1 MKPKSIS
8 VSDQLPRRDSG
19 QSINF
24 ASSPV
29 ELGIAVER
37 LMQRLVLMFLLPGLS
52 GLSLVAQVS
61 GGNVPSEV
69 QVQKGTIDGRVEDPD
84 HIALQ
89 GARIELQPTGL
100 TAVSDDQGQ
109 FTIPGEPPGI
119 YTLTVSYIGFSQFA
133 VSVVVTAGRVA
144 QVDAPLGIGLVNQ
157 EVVVRGEREHGELE
171 ALNRERTADTI
182 IEVLPAEVITSLP
195 NTNVADALGR
205 LPGVSLERDEGEGKY
220 VQIRGTEPRLSN
232 VTINGVHV
240 SSPERDVRNVKLDVI
255 PADLVE
261 SIEVSKTLSA
271 NQDGDA
277 IGGSVNLVTR
287 SADDVP
293 FYSITGMGGYT
304 PIVNGRWLTQAD
316 ATISQRFGREK
327 KLGVAF
333 GGSYDFNGRG
343 YNNIEPAP
351 GSQDFGSGPVPV
363 YTGIHI
369 REYIFR
375 RNRYGFAGTLD
386 YRLKNGSSAY
396 VRGLFSEFKDFGD
409 TWNVNESLGNL
420 LTPTTSDNT
429 GNVVIRHLNR
439 TPEQR
444 IYSVAAGERLN
455 RGPYLFDYQFAV
467 SRERQ
472 DGQFPSAYFNGPSN
486 VAFGIDTRNP
496 TTPKF
501 PVLNGVNINDPTAYT
516 FDHIIG
522 AVDPVREL
530 DLEGSASLSRHYLVG
545 SHFGSFEVGGKVR
558 NGDKTNK
565 TYEPVYVAT
574 GNPVL
579 QYTQVLGT
587 GPKDPNF
594 YFGQYKLPPLSN
606 YNKILALIAA
616 NPTAVTL
623 DVNSTRA
630 RSDPNN
636 YHTIERIYAGYAMN
650 TITFGRARIET
661 GVRIETTQSHFTGYH
676 VAFDANGNYVSTTPV
691 TGSNLYVNALPS
703 VNVQFAIT
711 PNTDVRAGYGRGIAR
726 PNFSDLPPY
735 ILETDQGNPPQVAV
749 GNPAL
754 KPTLA
759 NNFDLLGERYLK
771 PVGII
776 QAGVFYKELKD
787 PIFLVQSQITS
798 GPFTGFTQFQPT
810 NGTQAHIFGFEA
822 AYQQLFTFLPGF
834 INGLGVSA
842 NYSHTASK
850 AVVPHRA
857 VDPALVRQGPN
868 NWNLGVTYDKRRL
881 SLRLGLTHNDAYIYQ
896 YNYVDGTD
904 LGPKGPNGDVYTY
917 AHTQLDA
924 QGSYRLK
931 PRLKLIVSLLNLN
944 NEVFGFYQGRPQYPT
959 QREFYGPSFAVGFR
973 WSSANE

>member
-1 MKPKSIS
+1 LWA
-8 VSDQLPRRDSG
+8 QAAG
-19 QSINF
+19 QT
-24 ASSPV
+24 V
-29 ELGIAVER
+29 
-37 LMQRLVLMFLLPGLS
+37 PGR
-52 GLSLVAQVS
+52 AQAQQ
-61 GGNVPSEV
+61 GT
-69 QVQKGTIDGRVEDPD
+69 GTISGRATDPS
-84 HIALQ
+84 HTALQ
-89 GARIELQPTGL
+89 SARVELQPTGL

-109 FTIPGEPPGI
+109 FTIPGVPPGN
-119 YTLTVSYIGFSQFA
+119 YTLTVSYIGFSQFSA
-133 VSVVVTAGRVA
+133 PVVVAAGRVVQADA
-144 QVDAPLGIGLVNQ
+144 QLTIGSVNE
-157 EVVVRGEREHGELE
+157 EVMVRGEREHGELE
-171 ALNRERTADTI
+171 ALNRERVAETI
-182 IEVLPAEVITSLP
+182 LEVLPAEVITSLP

-277 IGGSVNLVTR
+277 IGGSVNLITR

-293 FYSITGMGGYT
+293 FYSITGLGGYT
-304 PIVNGRWLTQAD
+304 PIVNGRWLAQGD
-316 ATISQRFGREK
+316 ATISKRFGAEK

-343 YNNIEPAP
+343 YNNIEPSP

-363 YTGIHI
+363 YSGIHL

-375 RNRYGFAGTLD
+375 RHRYGFAGGLD
-386 YRLKNGSSAY
+386 YRLTNGSSAY

-409 TWNVNESLGNL
+409 TWNVNESVGNL
-420 LTPTTSDNT
+420 VTPTTADDT

-444 IYSVAAGERLN
+444 IYSITAGERLN
-455 RGPYLFDYQFAV
+455 RGQYLLDYQFAV

-486 VAFGIDTRNP
+486 VAFGIDTTHP
-496 TTPKF
+496 STPKF
-501 PVLNGVNINDPTAYT
+501 PVLNGININDPTAYS
-516 FDHIIG
+516 FAKIIG

-530 DLEGSASLSRHYLVG
+530 DLEGSASLARHYLIG
-545 SHFGSFEVGGKVR
+545 SRFGSFEVGGKIR

-579 QYTQVLGT
+579 QYTQVLGN

-594 YFGQYKLPPLSN
+594 YFGQYTLPPLSN
-606 YNKILALIAA
+606 YNKILAFIAA
-616 NPTAVTL
+616 NPTAVSL
-623 DVNSTRA
+623 DNDATRG

-636 YHTIERIYAGYAMN
+636 YHTIERIYAAYAMN

-661 GVRIETTQSHFTGYH
+661 GVRIETTQSRFTGYH
-676 VAFDANGNYVSTTPV
+676 VTFDTNDVYVSTTPV
-691 TGSNLYVNALPS
+691 SGDNLYVNLLPS
-703 VNVQFAIT
+703 VNVQFAVT
-711 PNTDVRAGYGRGIAR
+711 PNTNLRAGYGRGIAR

-735 ILETDQGNPPQVAV
+735 ILETDSGNPPQVAV

-759 NNFDLLGERYLK
+759 NNFDLLAERYLK
-771 PVGII
+771 PVGLI
-776 QAGVFYKELKD
+776 QAGVFYKELRD

-798 GPFTGFTQFQPT
+798 GQFAGFTQFQPT

-834 INGLGVSA
+834 MNGLGVSA
-842 NYSHTASK
+842 NYSHTTSK
-850 AVVPHRA
+850 AVVPLRA

-896 YNYVDGTD
+896 YNYTDGTE

-924 QGSYRLK
+924 QGSFRLK
-931 PRLKLIVSLLNLN
+931 SRLKLIVSLLNLN
-944 NEVFGFYQGRPQYPT
+944 NEVFGFYQGGPQYPT
-959 QREFYGPSFAVGFR
+959 QREFYGPSFTLGFR
-973 WSSANE
+973 WSSSTE